1 MLNKKNLSPQRLAA
15 VTALLLA
22 LVIAAGSLLLRR
34 ELLSFIGTFVLTFLL
49 AYGSFLYTLQQ
60 FIYRKIKLVYKF
72 IYQTKAT
79 KREEFFYKNVLPQKT
94 IEEVSEDVEQWAIQ
108 KSDEIESLQRNE
120 KFRKEFLLNL
130 AHELKTPVFA
140 VQGYVHT
147 LMDGAVNDPKVN
159 KLFLQNAA
167 KSIDRL
173 CTLIDDLDEISRL
186 ESGEMQVNKEH
197 FVIQELV
204 KDVFDSLSLKAEQ
217 KQLKFSIKKGC
228 ETPLLP
234 VFADKEKIRQVLI
247 NLVDNSIKYGR
258 QGGNTIASFYNMD
271 GQRVLVEISDDGLG
285 IAAEHLPRIFERFYR
300 TDHARSRDEGG
311 TGLGLAIVKHIV
323 EAHGQTIN
331 IRSLPDLGST
341 FGFTLEKGIPAK

>member
-22 LVIAAGSLLLRR
+22 LIIAAGSLLLRR

-167 KSIDRL
+167 K
-173 CTLIDDLDEISRL
+173 
-186 ESGEMQVNKEH
+186 
-197 FVIQELV
+197 
-204 KDVFDSLSLKAEQ
+204 
-217 KQLKFSIKKGC
+217 
-228 ETPLLP
+228 
-234 VFADKEKIRQVLI
+234 
-247 NLVDNSIKYGR
+247 
-258 QGGNTIASFYNMD
+258 
-271 GQRVLVEISDDGLG
+271 
-285 IAAEHLPRIFERFYR
+285 
-300 TDHARSRDEGG
+300 
-311 TGLGLAIVKHIV
+311 
-323 EAHGQTIN
+323 
-331 IRSLPDLGST
+331 
-341 FGFTLEKGIPAK
+341 